1 MDAQTLLTSTE
12 AAAFLQVAEKTLA
25 KWRVKGTGPKF
36 RRLGHR
42 TVRYLQAD
50 LIAWPGITSTQP
62 RKTTNEGTKH

>member
-1 MDAQTLLTSTE
+1 MNTQTLLTSTE

-50 LIAWPGITSTQP
+50 LIAWPGM
-62 RKTTNEGTKH
+62 TTNDAQEDNQ